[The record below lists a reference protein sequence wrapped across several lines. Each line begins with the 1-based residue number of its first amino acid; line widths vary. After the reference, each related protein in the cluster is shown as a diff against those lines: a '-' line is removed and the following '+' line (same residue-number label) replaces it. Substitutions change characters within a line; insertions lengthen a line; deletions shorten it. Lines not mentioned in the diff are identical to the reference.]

1 MVLCESKGT
10 SKLTKLSINIGKLEA
25 DKERKERVA
34 RGEKETN

>member
-25 DKERKERVA
+25 DKERKREGSER
-34 RGEKETN
+34 EKETN